1 MIKNLLSLSILS
13 IAFIGIV
20 SVGAGA
26 ILTEGP
32 VEQTLDCDSP
42 IPSGEIG
49 LPPERPEGYCPDA
62 PGYVRD
68 FECELNCLINY
79 YACVQEVRD
88 RLNQEHSEVC
98 EEFQKAF
105 SQSWKDYLDCLSGGG
120 DPEACE
126 TLYDN
131 LTYSFGQ
138 GYFDYR
144 GGLFHQ
150 YNAEVRDCVQSY
162 HSCMES
168 CCIYIEEL

>member
-1 MIKNLLSLSILS
+1 MIKNLLSVSVLSVAIL
-13 IAFIGIV
+13 GVV

-42 IPSGEIG
+42 IPRGQIG
-49 LPPERPEGYCPDA
+49 LPPERPEGYCPEA

-88 RLNQEHSEVC
+88 RLDQEHSEVC
-98 EEFQKAF
+98 EAFQKAF
-105 SQSWKDYLDCLSGGG
+105 SESWKEYLDCLAGGG
-120 DPEACE
+120 SPETCE

-131 LTYSFGQ
+131 LLSSFGQ
-138 GYFDYR
+138 GYSDYR
-144 GGLFHQ
+144 GGLFYQ
-150 YNAEVRDCVQSY
+150 YQAEIRDCVQDY
-162 HSCMES
+162 HACMED